1 MASLLLDADEG
12 TLVSL
17 ELIDDVGVEN
27 RDNTKVASQTKSV
40 RKTNPVSDRSPE
52 LWKSFANW
60 SRDVRSGALDA
71 TRTTFELYTSRTVS
85 SKLAQKFGQV
95 SNGDQAIAAF
105 EEARE
110 RLWGKPPKF
119 SERSHVAQN
128 LAPHLEEVFGQ
139 GKAAFQSI
147 LPRFRLRSGTGSPIE
162 DLHRQFERLVV
173 KRAIVPDLVAHMHG
187 WLKQRID
194 TQLEKGRAPVISR
207 EEFFQEMLAYV
218 GRIDSAGALPD
229 LATNKPTP
237 EQILALM
244 PLPFV
249 QQLKLIEID
258 SASLTNA
265 ITAFFKA
272 SHVRTR
278 WGEEALLHDPMLTEL
293 EENLLQVW
301 RNHKQL
307 MSTDPLLTD
316 ELQRGRRLQAQCDL
330 HRCKIERKEVPEY
343 FIPGCFHTLAD
354 QLRLGWHPRY
364 ETLLASKAA

>member
-1 MASLLLDADEG
+1 MASLLLAADEG
-12 TLVSL
+12 ALVSL

-27 RDNTKVASQTKSV
+27 RDSTKLASQTKSV

-60 SRDVRSGALDA
+60 SRDVRSGVLDA
-71 TRTTFELYTSRTVS
+71 TRTTFEVYTSRTVS
-85 SKLAQKFGQV
+85 SKLGQRFDQV
-95 SNGDQAIAAF
+95 SNKEQAIAAF
-105 EEARE
+105 EEARAK
-110 RLWGKPPKF
+110 LWGKSPNFP
-119 SERSHVAQN
+119 ERSHVAKN

-147 LPRFRLRSGTGSPIE
+147 LPRFHLRSGTGSPIE
-162 DLHRQFERLVV
+162 DLYHQVERLVV
-173 KRAIVPDLVAHMHG
+173 NRAIVADLVTHVHG
-187 WLKQRID
+187 WLKQHID

-207 EEFFQEMLAYV
+207 EEFFQEILAYA
-218 GRIDSAGALPD
+218 GRIDSSGALPD
-229 LATNKPTP
+229 LATRKPTP

-249 QQLKLIEID
+249 QQLRLIEID
-258 SASLTNA
+258 PASLTNA
-265 ITAFFKA
+265 ITVFFKA

-278 WGEEALLHDPMLTEL
+278 WGEESLLHDPMLTEL

-301 RNHKQL
+301 RNYKQL
-307 MSTDPLLTD
+307 VLTDPLLAD

-330 HRCKIERKEVPEY
+330 HRCKIEQKEVPEY
-343 FIPGCFHTLAD
+343 FVPGCFHALAD

-364 ETLLASKAA
+364 EALLAPKAA